1 MNVVYM
7 NKNLIP
13 IDRKQLTKRLQ
24 SKKANRNDLIN
35 QPVITFSFNQL
46 MRFEQTGMIP
56 KEYSDQIES
65 VLSNPNFKGKQ
76 VIRGQKYN
84 GSLIYFGPSDF
95 HDFKERCKKVN
106 ISVNE
111 LLMYEHVASTTLR
124 KYRNDRHIPSDL
136 FEKLNTRLSMI
147 EKAYKVEEKVA
158 EKVPEETKV
167 EIETPGKVEVKAEL
181 KKVTYDFTKVIQNIK
196 KVVHCNGEANL
207 SLNNISE
214 RYDCDV
220 ETFVNSVFSLV
231 SGENYVI
238 FTTYS
243 NGKPVFTLSEPM

>member
-1 MNVVYM
+1 MNAVYE

-13 IDRKQLTKRLQ
+13 IDRRQLTKRLQ

-56 KEYSDQIES
+56 KEYFDQIES
-65 VLSNPNFKGKQ
+65 VLSNPNFTGKQ
-76 VIRGQKYN
+76 VVRGRKYN
-84 GSLIYFGPSDF
+84 GTLIYFGPSDV
-95 HDFKERCKKVN
+95 HDLKDRCKNVN
-106 ISVNE
+106 LSVTE
-111 LLMYEHVASTTLR
+111 LLNYEHVASDTFR
-124 KYRNDRHIPSDL
+124 RYKNDRHIPSDL
-136 FEKLNTRLSMI
+136 LEKLNTRLSMI
-147 EKAYKVEEKVA
+147 EKAHKAEEKVV

-167 EIETPGKVEVKAEL
+167 EIETPVKTEVKAEP
-181 KKVTYDFTKVIQNIK
+181 KKVTYDFAKVIQSIK

-207 SLNNISE
+207 NLNNISE

-231 SGENYVI
+231 SSENYVI